1 MEEST
6 LQSKGI
12 ILKSPYNNEAMNR
25 RMQIVISS
33 RPPISPPG
41 TSPPLTFWQRFKL
54 LIIGI
59 AMAVAAVAV
68 LVAAVLWI
76 VLVAVIVAVIIK
88 AMFRRARS

>member
-1 MEEST
+1 MEENT
-6 LQSKGI
+6 LSKAI
-12 ILKSPYNNEAMNR
+12 EAMNR

-33 RPPISPPG
+33 RPPIGPPG

-59 AMAVAAVAV
+59 AVAVAAVAV
-68 LVAAVLWI
+68 LVAALIVGSILAAVLWI

>member
-1 MEEST
+1 
-6 LQSKGI
+6 
-12 ILKSPYNNEAMNR
+12 MNR

-33 RPPISPPG
+33 RPPEGPLG
-41 TSPPLTFWQRFKL
+41 TSPPLTFWQQFKL

-68 LVAAVLWI
+68 LVAALIFGSILAAVLWI